1 MFRGQNLICLSRN
14 SRALLVRPF
23 LLADNESVVTLSA
36 RIKAKAAELGIDKL
50 GFSRVAPLTED
61 RAHFLDWLHRGY
73 HGEMAWLEREPEK
86 RIDPEL
92 IFPDAK
98 TVISAAVNYYTPA
111 SHERTGKISRY
122 AWGDDYHDVVKE
134 KLRALLDWIVDSDP
148 NVQGKVCVDTAPVME
163 KALAH
168 RSGLGWVGKHSN
180 VITKEYGSW
189 VFLGEILLNVE
200 LEYDGPMADHCG
212 TCTACIDACPT
223 DAIVEPYIVDSTKCI
238 SYATIELRSDELPE
252 SISANLNGWIYGC
265 DICQDVCPWNRFEKP
280 TEEAR
285 FAPRQDETSL
295 DLDVV
300 DSLVPETYAERFRK
314 SAMKRTKLAGLKR
327 NARALREGAIRN
339 E

>member
-1 MFRGQNLICLSRN
+1 
-14 SRALLVRPF
+14 
-23 LLADNESVVTLSA
+23 
-36 RIKAKAAELGIDKL
+36 
-50 GFSRVAPLTED
+50 
-61 RAHFLDWLHRGY
+61 
-73 HGEMAWLEREPEK
+73 MAWLEREPEK

-98 TVISAAVNYYTPA
+98 TVISAAVNYYTPW
-111 SHERTGKISRY
+111 SHESTGKISRY

-238 SYATIELRSDELPE
+238 SYATIELRSDDLPE
-252 SISANLNGWIYGC
+252 TISANLNGWLYGC

-280 TEEAR
+280 TDETR
-285 FAPRQDETSL
+285 FAPRRDETSL
-295 DLDVV
+295 DLDMVE
-300 DSLVPETYAERFRK
+300 SLLPETYTERFRK

-327 NARALREGAIRN
+327 NARALKESAIRN